1 MIIKNLLRSN
11 ITYTAFAGTV
21 AGGLF
26 PVAIITPP
34 KNTCNDD
41 VVLIVFLIFVNVTHG
56 NLREPIRVRRADLSN
71 VSNIYAR
78 LAKRMLYMEILHQS
92 SIWFVE
98 MPWETEREFSFFFP
112 MRCVCVCVFN
122 SSVLWSQRFEM
133 RNQKRTLDTSWW
145 STEEGI
151 RRHSSFPHSHTHP
164 PFFLWLR
171 ISMHIYASCIFINFF
186 WFL

>member
-71 VSNIYAR
+71 VANIYAR

-92 SIWFVE
+92 SI
-98 MPWETEREFSFFFP
+98 
-112 MRCVCVCVFN
+112 
-122 SSVLWSQRFEM
+122 
-133 RNQKRTLDTSWW
+133 
-145 STEEGI
+145 
-151 RRHSSFPHSHTHP
+151 
-164 PFFLWLR
+164 
-171 ISMHIYASCIFINFF
+171 
-186 WFL
+186 